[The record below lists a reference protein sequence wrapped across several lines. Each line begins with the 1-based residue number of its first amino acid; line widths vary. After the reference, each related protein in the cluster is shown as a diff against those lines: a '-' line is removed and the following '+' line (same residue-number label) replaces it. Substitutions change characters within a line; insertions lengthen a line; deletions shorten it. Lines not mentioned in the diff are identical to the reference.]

1 MKKVIA
7 IYHKNCIDGTTAAAV
22 VLRKFPQAELFP
34 LSHDYKD
41 EDLEL
46 VLSRLNSETEIY
58 TVDCGIGVQ
67 EILSRGFKITT
78 LDHHIGIKET
88 LDLLAKQNSDFTF
101 IFDNNKSGASLAW
114 QYFFPE
120 EELPEMIKLVEDSD
134 LWKGLYGEDTKRVN
148 NYLWLFINNPAQILQ
163 ILSGD
168 LEEVKANG
176 ETISAYVRKEIT
188 EQIEIPAISL
198 KLGDYRLSAYNIT
211 THESACGNILA
222 ERSGQVAVMFTIKGG
237 DVKLS
242 FRSIDGQEPSAL
254 DLAKQCGGGGHVLAA
269 GARVSLSDFIAMIV
283 K

>member
-1 MKKVIA
+1 
-7 IYHKNCIDGTTAAAV
+7 
-22 VLRKFPQAELFP
+22 
-34 LSHDYKD
+34 
-41 EDLEL
+41 
-46 VLSRLNSETEIY
+46 
-58 TVDCGIGVQ
+58 
-67 EILSRGFKITT
+67 
-78 LDHHIGIKET
+78 
-88 LDLLAKQNSDFTF
+88 
-101 IFDNNKSGASLAW
+101 
-114 QYFFPE
+114 
-120 EELPEMIKLVEDSD
+120 MIKLVEDSD

-222 ERSGQVAVMFTIKGG
+222 ERSGQAAVMFTIKGG